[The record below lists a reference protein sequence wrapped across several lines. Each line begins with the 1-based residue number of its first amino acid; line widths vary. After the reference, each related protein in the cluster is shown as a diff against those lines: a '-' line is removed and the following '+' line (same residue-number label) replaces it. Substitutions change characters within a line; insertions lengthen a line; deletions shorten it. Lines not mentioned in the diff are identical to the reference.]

1 MTRASGRD
9 PRGRP
14 GRTPEGIQVR
24 RSGRPRRRRVVLA
37 DRHTRQVARTMSELE
52 EQTSV
57 GDVLVRHLVRAQL
70 RSALLLT
77 GLVLLVLLGL
87 PLLFWA
93 SPAVAGAALFGVRL
107 PWLLLGV
114 LIYPFLLLVGYLCTR
129 YAERH
134 ERDFVSMVEQ

>member
-1 MTRASGRD
+1 
-9 PRGRP
+9 
-14 GRTPEGIQVR
+14 
-24 RSGRPRRRRVVLA
+24 
-37 DRHTRQVARTMSELE
+37 MSELE